1 MYDAS
6 RRSSG
11 VRRCIE
17 HRRTPDHANHKEVAM
32 AERNHTR
39 EQSRLEQTIEAER
52 SKLLQAN
59 AVLRC
64 LYEVLLYADGEDA
77 IQYAEAAHVVST
89 LIDDSVARL
98 DLVRL
103 RPQIEEL
110 KRGSRPD
117 DGTML
122 RDSATELYRLEDTCR
137 IRIT

>member
-1 MYDAS
+1 
-6 RRSSG
+6 
-11 VRRCIE
+11 
-17 HRRTPDHANHKEVAM
+17 M
-32 AERNHTR
+32 ADRNHTR

-103 RPQIEEL
+103 RPQIDEL
-110 KRGSRPD
+110 KRGGKPD
-117 DGTML
+117 DATTL
-122 RDSATELYRLEDTCR
+122 RDSASAFYQLEDSCR
-137 IRIT
+137 IRCT

>member
-1 MYDAS
+1 
-6 RRSSG
+6 
-11 VRRCIE
+11 
-17 HRRTPDHANHKEVAM
+17 M
-32 AERNHTR
+32 ADRNHTR
-39 EQSRLEQTIEAER
+39 EQSRLEHTIESER
-52 SKLLQAN
+52 TKLLQAN

-110 KRGSRPD
+110 KRGGKPD

-122 RDSATELYRLEDTCR
+122 RDSASAFYQLEDHCR

>member
-1 MYDAS
+1 
-6 RRSSG
+6 
-11 VRRCIE
+11 
-17 HRRTPDHANHKEVAM
+17 M
-32 AERNHTR
+32 ADRNNTR
-39 EQSRLEQTIEAER
+39 EQTRLKQTIDSER

-59 AVLRC
+59 AVLKC

-77 IQYAEAAHVVST
+77 VTYAEAAHVVST

-110 KRGSRPD
+110 KRGGTPD
-117 DGTML
+117 DGTTL
-122 RDSATELYRLEDTCR
+122 RDSASAYYQLQDTCR

>member
-1 MYDAS
+1 
-6 RRSSG
+6 
-11 VRRCIE
+11 
-17 HRRTPDHANHKEVAM
+17 M

-52 SKLLQAN
+52 GKLLQAN

-77 IQYAEAAHVVST
+77 IQYAEAAHVVSA
-89 LIDDSVARL
+89 LIEDTVARL

-110 KRGSRPD
+110 KRGVKPD
-117 DGTML
+117 DGTVM
-122 RDSATELYRLEDTCR
+122 RDSASEFYRLEDSCR
-137 IRIT
+137 ISCT

>member
-1 MYDAS
+1 
-6 RRSSG
+6 
-11 VRRCIE
+11 
-17 HRRTPDHANHKEVAM
+17 M
-32 AERNHTR
+32 ADRNDTR

-52 SKLLQAN
+52 TKLLQAN

-64 LYEVLLYADGEDA
+64 LYEMLLYADGEDA

-103 RPQIEEL
+103 RPQIEDL
-110 KRGSRPD
+110 KRGGKPD

-122 RDSATELYRLEDTCR
+122 RDSASELYRLEDTCR